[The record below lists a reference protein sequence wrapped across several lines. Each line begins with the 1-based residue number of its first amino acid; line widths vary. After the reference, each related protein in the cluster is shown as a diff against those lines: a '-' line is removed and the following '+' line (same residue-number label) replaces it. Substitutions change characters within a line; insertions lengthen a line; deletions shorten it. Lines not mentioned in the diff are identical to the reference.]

1 MNSSKEIDMT
11 NAVINARNIS
21 KKYDDSYALHG
32 IDLQVMQ
39 GQIMGLIGPNGA
51 GKSTF
56 LQSVL
61 GLLKTEGT
69 LEVLGLDPRKDRHK
83 LLKEVCSITDVAVLP
98 KWMTVIQ
105 LLNYMDGV
113 HPGFSLD
120 KCIDIL
126 SRTNIKLPSKIK
138 VLSRGMVVQLHLSI
152 VMAIDAKVLIL
163 DEPTLGLD
171 LVYRKDFYSQLIEDY
186 YEGNKT
192 ILISTHQVEEIE
204 GVLSDAVFMNQ
215 GRIVM
220 QDSIESINRKYLE
233 LRPDQNSIDKARSLN
248 PMHSRTELGREV
260 MLFEDVDKDK
270 LMEMGDVRPP
280 VIADLFMAIME
291 TTKVGGQS

>member
-1 MNSSKEIDMT
+1 MNTEV
-11 NAVINARNIS
+11 VIKANNIS
-21 KKYDDSYALHG
+21 KKYDDSYALDG
-32 IDLQVMQ
+32 IDIEVSK

-61 GLLKTEGT
+61 GLLKTEGN

-98 KWMTVIQ
+98 KWMTVAQ
-105 LLNYMDGV
+105 LLSYMEGV
-113 HPGFSLD
+113 HPSFDID
-120 KCIDIL
+120 KCISIL

-138 VLSRGMVVQLHLSI
+138 VLSRGMVVQLHLSL
-152 VMAIDAKVLIL
+152 VMAINAKVLIL

-220 QDSIESINRKYLE
+220 KDSIESINKKYLE
-233 LRPDQNSIDKARSLN
+233 LRPDQKYLDDAKSLK
-248 PMHSRTELGREV
+248 PLHQRTELGRSV
-260 MLFEDVDKDK
+260 LLFENVEKEK
-270 LMEMGDVRPP
+270 LEAFGEVRPP
-280 VIADLFMAIME
+280 VIANLFMAIME
-291 TTKVGGQS
+291 TTKQGDLK

>member
-1 MNSSKEIDMT
+1 MNTEV
-11 NAVINARNIS
+11 VIKANNIS
-21 KKYDDSYALHG
+21 KKYDESYALDS
-32 IDLQVMQ
+32 IDIEVSK

-61 GLLKTEGT
+61 GLLKTEGN
-69 LEVLGLDPRKDRHK
+69 LEVLGLDPRKDRPK

-98 KWMTVIQ
+98 KWMTVQQ
-105 LLNYMDGV
+105 LLSYVDGV
-113 HPGFSLD
+113 HPGFDLD
-120 KCIDIL
+120 KCISIL
-126 SRTNIKLPSKIK
+126 SRTNIKLHSKIK
-138 VLSRGMVVQLHLSI
+138 VLSRGMVVQLHLSL
-152 VMAIDAKVLIL
+152 VMAIDAKILIL

-220 QDSIESINRKYLE
+220 QDSIESINKKYLE
-233 LRPDQNSIDKARSLN
+233 LRPDQNSINAAKSLN
-248 PMHSRTELGREV
+248 PMHHRNELGREV
-260 MLFEDVDKDK
+260 MLFEDMDKDK
-270 LMEMGDVRPP
+270 LMELGDVRPP

-291 TTKVGGQS
+291 TTKGGGQS

>member
-21 KKYDDSYALHG
+21 KKYDDSYALDG

-98 KWMTVIQ
+98 KWMTVNQ

-113 HPGFSLD
+113 HPGFSLE

-270 LMEMGDVRPP
+270 LMELGDVRPP

>member
-1 MNSSKEIDMT
+1 
-11 NAVINARNIS
+11 
-21 KKYDDSYALHG
+21 
-32 IDLQVMQ
+32 
-39 GQIMGLIGPNGA
+39 MGLIGPNGA

-61 GLLKTEGT
+61 GLLKTEGN

-98 KWMTVIQ
+98 KWMTVAQ
-105 LLNYMDGV
+105 LLSYMEGV
-113 HPGFSLD
+113 HPSFD
-120 KCIDIL
+120 INKCISIL

-138 VLSRGMVVQLHLSI
+138 VLSRGMVVQLHLSL
-152 VMAIDAKVLIL
+152 VMAINAKVLIL

-220 QDSIESINRKYLE
+220 KDSIESINKKYLE
-233 LRPDQNSIDKARSLN
+233 LRPDQNYLDDAKYLK
-248 PMHSRTELGREV
+248 PLHQRTELGRSV
-260 MLFEDVDKDK
+260 LLFENVEKEK
-270 LMEMGDVRPP
+270 LEAFGEVRPP
-280 VIADLFMAIME
+280 VIANLFMAIME
-291 TTKVGGQS
+291 TTKQGDLK

>member
-21 KKYDDSYALHG
+21 KKYDDSYALDG

-113 HPGFSLD
+113 HPGFSLE

-233 LRPDQNSIDKARSLN
+233 LRPDQNSIDKAKSLN

>member
-1 MNSSKEIDMT
+1 MNTEV
-11 NAVINARNIS
+11 VIKANNIS
-21 KKYDDSYALHG
+21 KKYDESYALDG
-32 IDLQVMQ
+32 IDIEVSK

-61 GLLKTEGT
+61 GLLKTEGN

-98 KWMTVIQ
+98 KWMTVQQ
-105 LLNYMDGV
+105 LLSYMDGV
-113 HPGFSLD
+113 HPGFDLD
-120 KCIDIL
+120 KCISIL
-126 SRTNIKLPSKIK
+126 SRTNIKLHSKIK
-138 VLSRGMVVQLHLSI
+138 VLSRGMVVQLHLSL
-152 VMAIDAKVLIL
+152 VMAIDAKILIL

-220 QDSIESINRKYLE
+220 QDSIESINKKYLE
-233 LRPDQNSIDKARSLN
+233 LRPDQNSINAAKSLN
-248 PMHSRTELGREV
+248 PMHHRFELGREV
-260 MLFEDVDKDK
+260 MLFEDMDKDK
-270 LMEMGDVRPP
+270 LMELGDVRPP

-291 TTKVGGQS
+291 TTKGGGQS

>member
-1 MNSSKEIDMT
+1 MNTEV
-11 NAVINARNIS
+11 VIKANNIS
-21 KKYDDSYALHG
+21 KKYDESYALDS
-32 IDLQVMQ
+32 IDIEVSK

-61 GLLKTEGT
+61 GLLKTEGN

-98 KWMTVIQ
+98 KWMTVQQ
-105 LLNYMDGV
+105 LLSYMDGV
-113 HPGFSLD
+113 HPGFDLD
-120 KCIDIL
+120 KCISIL
-126 SRTNIKLPSKIK
+126 SRTNIKLHSKIK
-138 VLSRGMVVQLHLSI
+138 VLSRGMVVQLHLSL
-152 VMAIDAKVLIL
+152 VMAIDAKILIL

-220 QDSIESINRKYLE
+220 QDSIESINKKYLE
-233 LRPDQNSIDKARSLN
+233 LRPDQNSLNAAKSLN
-248 PMHSRTELGREV
+248 PMHHRTELGREV
-260 MLFEDVDKDK
+260 MLFEDMDKDK
-270 LMEMGDVRPP
+270 LMELGDVRPP

-291 TTKVGGQS
+291 TTKGGGQS

>member
-21 KKYDDSYALHG
+21 KKYDDSYALDG

-113 HPGFSLD
+113 HPGFSIE

>member
-1 MNSSKEIDMT
+1 MNTEV
-11 NAVINARNIS
+11 VIKANNIS
-21 KKYDDSYALHG
+21 KKYDESYALDG
-32 IDLQVMQ
+32 IDIEVSK

-61 GLLKTEGT
+61 GLLKTEGN

-98 KWMTVIQ
+98 KWMTVQQ
-105 LLNYMDGV
+105 LLSYMDGV
-113 HPGFSLD
+113 HPGFDLD
-120 KCIDIL
+120 KCISIL
-126 SRTNIKLPSKIK
+126 SSTNIKLHSKIK
-138 VLSRGMVVQLHLSI
+138 VLSRGMVVQLHLSL
-152 VMAIDAKVLIL
+152 VMAIDAKILIL

-220 QDSIESINRKYLE
+220 QDSIESINKKYLE
-233 LRPDQNSIDKARSLN
+233 LRPDQNSINAAKSLN
-248 PMHSRTELGREV
+248 PMHHRTELGREV
-260 MLFEDVDKDK
+260 MLFEDMDKDK
-270 LMEMGDVRPP
+270 LMELGDVRPP

-291 TTKVGGQS
+291 TTKGGGQS

>member
-1 MNSSKEIDMT
+1 MNAEV
-11 NAVINARNIS
+11 VIKANNIS
-21 KKYDDSYALHG
+21 KKYDDSYALDG
-32 IDLQVMQ
+32 IDIEVSK

-61 GLLKTEGT
+61 GLLKTEGN

-98 KWMTVIQ
+98 KWMTVAQ
-105 LLNYMDGV
+105 LLRYMEGV
-113 HPGFSLD
+113 HPSFD
-120 KCIDIL
+120 INKCISIL

-138 VLSRGMVVQLHLSI
+138 VLSRGMVVQLHLSL
-152 VMAIDAKVLIL
+152 VMAINAKVLIL

-186 YEGNKT
+186 YEGDKT

-220 QDSIESINRKYLE
+220 KDSIESINKKYLE
-233 LRPDQNSIDKARSLN
+233 LRPDQKYLDDAKSLK
-248 PMHSRTELGREV
+248 PLHQRTELGRSV
-260 MLFEDVDKDK
+260 LLFENVEKEK
-270 LMEMGDVRPP
+270 LEAFGEVRPP
-280 VIADLFMAIME
+280 VIANLFMAIME
-291 TTKVGGQS
+291 TTKQGDLK

>member
-1 MNSSKEIDMT
+1 MNTEV
-11 NAVINARNIS
+11 VIKANNIS
-21 KKYDDSYALHG
+21 KKYEESYALDS
-32 IDLQVMQ
+32 IDIEVSK

-61 GLLKTEGT
+61 GLLKTEGN
-69 LEVLGLDPRKDRHK
+69 LEVLGLDPRKERHK
-83 LLKEVCSITDVAVLP
+83 LLKDVCSITDVAVLP
-98 KWMTVIQ
+98 KWMTVAQ

-113 HPGFSLD
+113 HPSFD
-120 KCIDIL
+120 INKCKSIL

-152 VMAIDAKVLIL
+152 VMAINARVLIL

-171 LVYRKDFYSQLIEDY
+171 LVYRKNFYSQLIEDY

-220 QDSIESINRKYLE
+220 KDSIESINKKYLE
-233 LRPDQNSIDKARSLN
+233 LRPDQQSLEAAKTLE
-248 PMHSRTELGREV
+248 PLHQRTELGRTV
-260 MLFEDVDKDK
+260 MLFENVEKEK
-270 LMEMGDVRPP
+270 LEGFGEVRPP

-291 TTKVGGQS
+291 TTKLGGQG